1 MERLKLDDFRPKQ
14 TREGANFA
22 CGYMWE
28 GKQRCGNKK
37 NYILGGI
44 IFLLSVFSVHQGA
57 VNQPTLHVGLKD
69 VFCERDGWVNVGEK
83 CYQFFHPL

>member
-1 MERLKLDDFRPKQ
+1 MRNIINSFIFYSIDYSIDVG
-14 TREGANFA
+14 T
-22 CGYMWE
+22 CGWVNK
-28 GKQRCGNKK
+28 GGVTKK
-37 NYILGGI
+37 NYTLGGI
-44 IFLLSVFSVHQGA
+44 IFFLSVFSVHQGA

>member
-1 MERLKLDDFRPKQ
+1 MERLKLDDFHPKQ

-22 CGYMWE
+22 CGYMWV
-28 GKQRCGNKK
+28 GKQRRGNKK
-37 NYILGGI
+37 NYTLCGI
-44 IFLLSVFSVHQGA
+44 IFFLSVFSVHQGA
-57 VNQPTLHVGLKD
+57 VNQPTLHVGLKE